1 MSPRIFLGWL
11 VVTTVTV
18 VLAVFVVL
26 ERPTANFDPVS
37 RVPVF
42 EALRSNPDAA
52 AKVEVKSRFGSFT
65 LIRADGEW
73 STPDRFDYPIDT
85 NDVRRLIVSLS
96 DMRYIERKTSRPDRF
111 ERLEVD
117 DIDGVNSESAYVRVS
132 DAAGAV
138 LAEAIVGR
146 PSARFIDG
154 AISGTYIREPDTNN
168 VWLVSGITNVQTRL
182 VPWLQRTIV
191 SLPANTVARVE
202 LGAGGGALLV
212 LSRETPDTEDF
223 ALADAPEGRTLDK
236 QKITAISRALADIGL
251 EDVKPRSELTLPG
264 DAQTATVTT
273 FDGVAVTVRLAKI
286 DNKNWSTFEAAYTG
300 DPSDQSDAAKAARE
314 TVDEINQRVGNWVYW
329 LPSAAFENLTTKP
342 EGVLEAK
349 KDKAS

>member
-11 VVTTVTV
+11 VVTAVTV

-26 ERPTANFDPVS
+26 DRPTAKFDPVS

-42 EALRSNPDAA
+42 QALRSNPDAA
-52 AKVEVKSRFGSFT
+52 AKVEVNSRFGSFSMVRT
-65 LIRADGEW
+65 GDAW
-73 STPDRFDYPIDT
+73 STPDRFGYEIDT
-85 NDVRRLIVSLS
+85 NDIRRLIVSIS
-96 DMRYIERKTSRPDRF
+96 DMRYIERKTSLPERF

-117 DIDGVNSESAYVRVS
+117 DVDGINAESAYVKIS

-154 AISGTYIREPDTNN
+154 SISGTYIREPGTNN

-182 VPWLQRTIV
+182 VPWLQRNIV

-202 LGAGGGALLV
+202 LGSGDGSFV
-212 LSRETPDTEDF
+212 LSRETPDSEDF
-223 ALADAPEGRTLDK
+223 ALAEAPEGRALNK
-236 QKITAISRALADIGL
+236 RKITSISRALADIGL
-251 EDVKPRSELTLPG
+251 EDIKPRGELALPD

-300 DPSDQSDAAKAARE
+300 DPADQSDAAKAVRG

-329 LPSAAFENLTTKP
+329 LPSAAFENLTSKL

>member
-11 VVTTVTV
+11 VITVVTV

-26 ERPTANFDPVS
+26 DRPTAKFDPVS

-42 EALRSNPDAA
+42 QALRADPDAA
-52 AKVEVKSRFGSFT
+52 AKVEVNSRFGSFSMV
-65 LIRADGEW
+65 RADGVW
-73 STPDRFDYPIDT
+73 STPDRFGYPVDT
-85 NDVRRLIVSLS
+85 KDIRRLIVSIS
-96 DMRYIERKTSRPDRF
+96 DMRYIERKTSRPERF

-117 DIDGVNSESAYVRVS
+117 DVDGINAESAYVRIS

-138 LAEAIVGR
+138 LAEAIIGR

-154 AISGTYIREPDTNN
+154 SSSGTYIREPGTNN
-168 VWLVSGITNVQTRL
+168 VWLVSGIANVQTRL
-182 VPWLQRTIV
+182 VPWLERTIV
-191 SLPANTVARVE
+191 SVPANTVARVE
-202 LGAGGGALLV
+202 LSGSDGSFV

-223 ALADAPEGRTLDK
+223 GLADAPEGRALNK
-236 QKITAISRALADIGL
+236 RKITSITRALADISL
-251 EDVKPRSELTLPG
+251 EEVKPRSDLTLPD
-264 DAQTATVTT
+264 DAQTATATT

-286 DNKNWSTFEAAYTG
+286 DNKNWSTFEAAYSG
-300 DPSDQSDAAKAARE
+300 DPSDQSDAAKAARAS
-314 TVDEINQRVGNWVYW
+314 VDDINQRVGNWVYW
-329 LPSAAFENLTTKP
+329 LPSANFESLTTKL

>member
-11 VVTTVTV
+11 VVTSVTV

-26 ERPTANFDPVS
+26 DRPTAKFDPVS

-42 EALRSNPDAA
+42 QALRANPDAA
-52 AKVEVKSRFGSFT
+52 AKIEVNSRFGSFSMV
-65 LIRADGEW
+65 RADGVW
-73 STPDRFDYPIDT
+73 STPDRFGYAIDT
-85 NDVRRLIVSLS
+85 KDIRRLIVSIS
-96 DMRYIERKTSRPDRF
+96 DMRYIERKTSLPERF

-117 DIDGVNSESAYVRVS
+117 DVDGINAESAYVKIS

-154 AISGTYIREPDTNN
+154 SISGTYIREPGTNN
-168 VWLVSGITNVQTRL
+168 VWLVSGITHVQTRL
-182 VPWLQRTIV
+182 VPWLQRIIV
-191 SLPANTVARVE
+191 SLPANTVARV
-202 LGAGGGALLV
+202 ALNSSDGSVL
-212 LSRETPDTEDF
+212 LSRDKPETEDF
-223 ALADAPEGRTLDK
+223 TLVDAPQGRALNK
-236 QKITAISRALADIGL
+236 RKITSISRALADIGL

-300 DPSDQSDAAKAARE
+300 DPSDQSDAAKAARAS
-314 TVDEINQRVGNWVYW
+314 VAEINLRVGDWVYW
-329 LPSAAFENLTTKP
+329 LPSAAFESLTAKL

>member
-11 VVTTVTV
+11 VVTSVTV

-26 ERPTANFDPVS
+26 DRPTAKFDPVS

-52 AKVEVKSRFGSFT
+52 AKVEVSSRFGSFSMVRT
-65 LIRADGEW
+65 GDVW
-73 STPDRFDYPIDT
+73 TTPDRFGYMIDT
-85 NDVRRLIVSLS
+85 NDVRRLIVSIS
-96 DMRYIERKTSRPDRF
+96 DMRYIERKTSLPERF

-117 DIDGVNSESAYVRVS
+117 DVDGINAESAYVRIS
-132 DAAGAV
+132 DASGAV

-154 AISGTYIREPDTNN
+154 AISGTYIREPGTTN
-168 VWLVSGITNVQTRL
+168 VWLVSGIANVQTRL

-191 SLPANTVARVE
+191 SLPANTVARV
-202 LGAGGGALLV
+202 ALNSSDGTIL

-223 ALADAPEGRTLDK
+223 ALAGAPDGRALDK
-236 QKITAISRALADIGL
+236 RKVTSISRALADIGL
-251 EDVKPRSELTLPG
+251 EDVKPRSELTLPD

-300 DPSDQSDAAKAARE
+300 DPSDQSDAAKAARASVE
-314 TVDEINQRVGNWVYW
+314 EINQRVGNWVYW
-329 LPSAAFENLTTKP
+329 LPSAAFDSLRTKP
-342 EGVLEAK
+342 EGILEAK

>member
-11 VVTTVTV
+11 VVTVVTV

-26 ERPTANFDPVS
+26 ERPTAKFDPVS
-37 RVPVF
+37 RDPVF

-52 AKVEVKSRFGSFT
+52 AKVEVNSRFGSFSMV
-65 LIRADGEW
+65 RADDTW
-73 STPDRFDYPIDT
+73 TTPDRFGYTIDT
-85 NDVRRLIVSLS
+85 NDIRRLIVSIS
-96 DMRYIERKTSRPDRF
+96 DMRYIERKTSDPERF

-117 DIDGVNSESAYVRVS
+117 DVDGINAESAYVKIS

-154 AISGTYIREPDTNN
+154 SISGTYIREPGTNN

-182 VPWLQRTIV
+182 VPWLQRNIV

-202 LGAGGGALLV
+202 LGSSDGTVV
-212 LSRETPDTEDF
+212 LSRDTADSEDF
-223 ALADAPEGRTLDK
+223 ALTDAPEGRDLNK
-236 QKITAISRALADIGL
+236 RKITSISRALADIGL

-273 FDGVAVTVRLAKI
+273 FDGVAVTARLAKI

-300 DPSDQSDAAKAARE
+300 DASDQSDAAKAARASVE
-314 TVDEINQRVGNWVYW
+314 EINQRVGNWVYW
-329 LPSAAFENLTTKP
+329 LPSAAFENLTAKLDD
-342 EGVLEAK
+342 VLEAK